1 MTSNKQQF
9 TKELKEILEVLSGEF
24 RIGNDKDR
32 YTINRDKNKKRG
44 KRKV

>member
-1 MTSNKQQF
+1 MTLNNQQYIE
-9 TKELKEILEVLSGEF
+9 KLKEILEVLSGEF

-32 YTINRDKNKKRG
+32 YIINRDKNKKRG